1 MYDTRY
7 ASETDM
13 RAPGESYHTL
23 DGREIFL
30 RFFKY
35 IFEGLVIA
43 TVAYFSRKLDA
54 EEIMIL
60 ALTAAS
66 VFAML
71 DFFIPA
77 MGASVRTGAGWGIG
91 MNLVGFPGNVPLR

>member
-1 MYDTRY
+1 MD
-7 ASETDM
+7 SV
-13 RAPGESYHTL
+13 GEQMHRKNKNVYHTL

-71 DFFIPA
+71 DFFLPA
-77 MGASVRTGAGWGIG
+77 MGESVRSGAGWGMG
-91 MNLVGFPGNVPLR
+91 MNLVGFPGGSPVR

>member
-1 MYDTRY
+1 MSFDRRPQ
-7 ASETDM
+7 AV
-13 RAPGESYHTL
+13 L

-43 TVAYFSRKLDA
+43 IVAYFSRKLDA

-71 DFFIPA
+71 DFFLPA
-77 MGASVRTGAGWGIG
+77 MGTSVRNGAGLGIG
-91 MNLVGFPGNVPLR
+91 FNLVGFPGNTPM